1 MCVCVCTF
9 LFLISAVLFC
19 CAIPFSVGKR
29 QATPISRLIEGRI
42 ILDSVK
48 EEQVARRRNDH
59 KNKAK
64 KERKKGATWSAF
76 YYYFVRKKKDVRLT
90 LRGRTE
96 KRRRR
101 GNCYITL
108 MLFSLLLLCL
118 PFYLCCVPVCFCRR
132 NPSASLSL
140 RFVTSISRALQP
152 PLVVVGIIWNV
163 VERIERI
170 KWDKKEREWR
180 RKKGCGWEGL
190 ETRFHLFWLYSIR
203 QKKNRWI
210 RERREGP
217 AWLKGATRQIPIFNV
232 HSTSNLAC
240 VCVYARVCVCG
251 EAVLVGKS
259 GKCCGWEKNFSNLHL
274 VVESHGLA

>member
-1 MCVCVCTF
+1 MIGV
-9 LFLISAVLFC
+9 LLLFC
-19 CAIPFSVGKR
+19 KKKKRCAPNASGSNR
-29 QATPISRLIEGRI
+29 
-42 ILDSVK
+42 
-48 EEQVARRRNDH
+48 EE
-59 KNKAK
+59 K
-64 KERKKGATWSAF
+64 KKGELL
-76 YYYFVRKKKDVRLT
+76 YYLDVVLSSSS
-90 LRGRTE
+90 LP
-96 KRRRR
+96 
-101 GNCYITL
+101 
-108 MLFSLLLLCL
+108 SLLPVLCARLLLQKKPLCL
-118 PFYLCCVPVCFCRR
+118 
-132 NPSASLSL
+132 SLSL

>member
-1 MCVCVCTF
+1 MHDLTDDDVSCWEKRFLFLLLSCVCVCTF

-140 RFVTSISRALQP
+140 S
-152 PLVVVGIIWNV
+152 
-163 VERIERI
+163 
-170 KWDKKEREWR
+170 
-180 RKKGCGWEGL
+180 
-190 ETRFHLFWLYSIR
+190 SIR
-203 QKKNRWI
+203 DFHFTRAPAPFG
-210 RERREGP
+210 RR
-217 AWLKGATRQIPIFNV
+217 RD
-232 HSTSNLAC
+232 NL
-240 VCVYARVCVCG
+240 
-251 EAVLVGKS
+251 
-259 GKCCGWEKNFSNLHL
+259 KCCGEDRENKM
-274 VVESHGLA
+274 G